1 MMQPMFMSKA
11 GICQAFGLCTRT
23 VQGRLQEIR
32 KQIPGRYSPYILIE
46 DGNIL
51 LISVLAFLDWEKY
64 RKSLLDKNMKKYVP
78 PFRPEE
84 LAPLVMRGEEDE
96 GENEI
101 DKETDVFMP

>member
-1 MMQPMFMSKA
+1 MPQPMYMFASKA
-11 GICQAFGLCTRT
+11 GICQAFGLCSRT

-32 KQIPGRYSPYILIE
+32 KQIPGRYSPYVLIE

-64 RKSLLDKNMKKYVP
+64 RKSLMDKNMKKYVP

-84 LAPLVMRGEEDE
+84 LAPLVMRGIEDE
-96 GENEI
+96 
-101 DKETDVFMP
+101 

>member
-1 MMQPMFMSKA
+1 MTPLYMFASKA

-32 KQIPGRYSPYILIE
+32 KQIPGRYSPYVLIE

-51 LISVLAFLDWEKY
+51 LISILAFLDWEKY
-64 RKSLLDKNMKKYVP
+64 RKSLMDKNMKKYVP

-96 GENEI
+96 GE
-101 DKETDVFMP
+101 ETYKKRDVFDP

>member
-11 GICQAFGLCTRT
+11 GICQAFGLCART

-32 KQIPGRYSPYILIE
+32 KQIPGRYSPYVLIE

-64 RKSLLDKNMKKYVP
+64 RKSLMDKNMKKYVP

-96 GENEI
+96 GEKTYKKRE
-101 DKETDVFMP
+101 VFDS